1 MENDGGPARKR
12 GLTAFG
18 REARLARIL
27 ARLREGWAYDEVGRE
42 ERLTAERVRQ
52 IVRKG
57 LEGRPLDEATDHA
70 KLQLA
75 RIQPAMRIAGAAVER
90 GDVAAIAPLLKCLDQ
105 TCRPL
110 SADRSRSTAESDDE
124 ARGKKLFEK
133 LNQRRRMNLR
143 PRSVIAGPTKP
154 GDPRAQESPKTADR
168 WPRRAAPSLRIG
180 RCRRGRGRKRKN
192 ALGAR
197 RKPLKRLDWNERIQG
212 NQRKSKPRF
221 F

>member
-1 MENDGGPARKR
+1 MENDGGTARKR

-90 GDVAAIAPLLKCLDQ
+90 GDVAAIAPLLKVLD
-105 TCRPL
+105 RL
-110 SADRSRSTAESDDE
+110 DRYQRAAKVNEVYDDE
-124 ARGKKLFEK
+124 ARKKLFEK
-133 LNQRRRMNLR
+133 LNRVAANLGLA
-143 PRSVIAGPTKP
+143 VIADPTKP
-154 GDPRAQESPKTADR
+154 KAIPAPESPA
-168 WPRRAAPSLRIG
+168 PAIAAPEAAPVAESG
-180 RCRRGRGRKRKN
+180 EPKGEEDEKEKMPWG
-192 ALGAR
+192 LGAN
-197 RKPLKRLDWNERIQG
+197 P
-212 NQRKSKPRF
+212 
-221 F
+221 